1 MKVIKKNTNFKFHLM
16 SQGKCKKMKMDRQQ
30 QKDRKANGD
39 EGKRDEEII
48 WANGLKAPQS
58 QIFGYKTGTICTEQE
73 FYLDL
78 RKNHQTAD
86 STPITTRQLE
96 SLIRLTEV
104 S

>member
-1 MKVIKKNTNFKFHLM
+1 MAILQCV
-16 SQGKCKKMKMDRQQ
+16 C
-30 QKDRKANGD
+30 
-39 EGKRDEEII
+39 II
-48 WANGLKAPQS
+48 SPTAVDVLHAL
-58 QIFGYKTGTICTEQE
+58 CAQE

-104 S
+104 AQLDNAQDLLFLFHTSCFTGT

>member
-1 MKVIKKNTNFKFHLM
+1 MHYTM
-16 SQGKCKKMKMDRQQ
+16 
-30 QKDRKANGD
+30 
-39 EGKRDEEII
+39 
-48 WANGLKAPQS
+48 
-58 QIFGYKTGTICTEQE
+58 QE

-104 S
+104 RWFI